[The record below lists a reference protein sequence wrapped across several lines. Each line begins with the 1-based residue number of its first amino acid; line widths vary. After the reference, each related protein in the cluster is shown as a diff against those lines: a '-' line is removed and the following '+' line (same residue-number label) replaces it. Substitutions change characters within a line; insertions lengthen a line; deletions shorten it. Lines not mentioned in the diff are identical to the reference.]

1 MADADE
7 RRRVLDMLAEGRISA
22 GDAAE
27 LLKAL
32 GEDATPGAAAP
43 KPARKGTART
53 FRVTV
58 DAFDKHGGDKK
69 AKVRVN
75 IPIGLARFASRFL
88 PPEAKAELD
97 AQGIDLAA
105 LIDAL
110 GDDVPDGPLVD
121 IDVDDGESGAKR
133 AKIIIEVA

>member
-1 MADADE
+1 MADAEE
-7 RRRVLDMLAEGRISA
+7 RRRVLDMLAEGRIDA
-22 GDAAE
+22 EDAAR

-32 GEDATPGAAAP
+32 GEEPTPGAAP
-43 KPARKGTART
+43 PQPPRRGTART

-58 DAFDKHGGDKK
+58 DAFVKDGGDKK

-97 AQGIDLAA
+97 DHGIDLAG

-110 GDDVPDGPLVD
+110 GDDIPDGPLVD
-121 IDVDDGESGAKR
+121 IDVDDGESGTKR
-133 AKIIIEVA
+133 AKIIIEVV

>member
-32 GEDATPGAAAP
+32 GEATTRGPAP
-43 KPARKGTART
+43 PTPARKGTART